1 MPTDEKQL
9 NSNYRSGYMFF
20 TCIISKATKPWMETL
35 DVNAQQI
42 VCLWKK
48 EQKNMLKGDMKGP
61 LTVWQ
66 SLNEI
71 IPVFIWV
78 TSNYAAS
85 IKPLWPHILAPTP
98 HPHKNMCTR
107 THTQTR
113 LRAHTCPL
121 QTLSGFVHDTVFHK
135 YLQAHM
141 HFIVF
146 AHDCRSYVNI
156 NGNPQDVSQS
166 ALATLTHSYT

>member
-1 MPTDEKQL
+1 MRNSSTATTDQVICSSHALYPRPQSHEWKH
-9 NSNYRSGYMFF
+9 SMWMH
-20 TCIISKATKPWMETL
+20 SKLCAYE
-35 DVNAQQI
+35 
-42 VCLWKK
+42 KK